1 MQIPKYVVCA
11 CFFIFYF
18 FKIIFILLQAQPDI
32 KISSEQLAWS
42 L

>member
-11 CFFIFYF
+11 CFFF
-18 FKIIFILLQAQPDI
+18 FFFLIIFILLQTQPDI